1 MFIATLIVKLQPPQ
15 LRAFPAS
22 PATPTPSAARSRKPR
37 FPAAAYHVPA
47 HRLGVGLTVSCRF
60 SSLLRMVARL
70 WVFHYAGQSPG
81 WAGLP
86 VWKGIGSSIV
96 KIDQGQC

>member
-22 PATPTPSAARSRKPR
+22 PAALSPSVARARKPR

-47 HRLGVGLTVSCRF
+47 HRLGVDLTVSPHFRTFCAWWEGFGF
-60 SSLLRMVARL
+60 STTLVSPQSRQSSRYAR
-70 WVFHYAGQSPG
+70 A
-81 WAGLP
+81 
-86 VWKGIGSSIV
+86 
-96 KIDQGQC
+96 